1 MPPIATFKKYESSL
15 HGMVSLKWPFIL
27 GSSLG
32 TTQLYLVLSSDDFGY
47 AQNELPKEA
56 LELFRKMQELE
67 NPFEVDE
74 FANVSK
80 VQHVIPILVQILE
93 AWKWTEEE
101 SRWKQDMWM
110 VAALKK
116 LNWATQTRSKTL
128 NLVVLKMELF

>member
-1 MPPIATFKKYESSL
+1 M
-15 HGMVSLKWPFIL
+15 
-27 GSSLG
+27 
-32 TTQLYLVLSSDDFGY
+32 YLVLSSDDFGY

-93 AWKWTEEE
+93 A
-101 SRWKQDMWM
+101 
-110 VAALKK
+110 
-116 LNWATQTRSKTL
+116 
-128 NLVVLKMELF
+128 